1 MSSSAEKRA
10 PLYVAI
16 LGWGAALIMFFPIF
30 WMALAAFKHEI
41 DAVATPP
48 KLFFEPTLE
57 NFAAVQQRADYF
69 RHMWNSVVVSLGS
82 TAIVLALAIPAAY
95 VSAFFPTKKTPD
107 LLLWM
112 LSTKMMPAVGVLVP
126 MYLIF
131 KNLGLLDTQ
140 LGLAAIYTLINLPI
154 GVWMLYSFFKEIPG
168 EIFEAARMDGA
179 SPRQQLFR
187 ILMPLAAPGIASTAL
202 LCTILA
208 WNEAFWSINLTA
220 VKAGPLTQFIASFS
234 SPEGL
239 FWAKLSAASL
249 MAIAPIL
256 LLGILAQRQLVRGL
270 TFGAVK

>member
-1 MSSSAEKRA
+1 MTSSEKRA
-10 PLYVAI
+10 PLYVAV

-57 NFAAVQQRADYF
+57 NFAAVQARADYF
-69 RHMWNSVVVSLGS
+69 RHMLNSVVVSLGS

-131 KNLGLLDTQ
+131 KNLGLLDTR
-140 LGLAAIYTLINLPI
+140 LGLIAIYTLINLPI

-179 SPRQQLFR
+179 APRQQVFR
-187 ILMPLAAPGIASTAL
+187 ILMPLSAPGIASTAL

-220 VKAGPLTQFIASFS
+220 VNAGPLTQFIASFS

>member
-1 MSSSAEKRA
+1 MTASTKRA
-10 PLYVAI
+10 PLAI
-16 LGWGAALIMFFPIF
+16 AVLGWGVALVMFFPIF
-30 WMALAAFKHEI
+30 WMILTAFKHEI

-57 NFAAVQQRADYF
+57 NFAAVQDRADYL
-69 RHMWNSVVVSLGS
+69 RHMWNSIIVSLGS

-95 VSAFFPTKKTPD
+95 VSAFYPTKKTPD

-126 MYLIF
+126 MYLLF
-131 KNLGLLDTQ
+131 KNMGLLDTRI
-140 LGLAAIYTLINLPI
+140 GLVGIYTLINLPI

-179 SPRQQLFR
+179 GPRQQVFR
-187 ILMPLAAPGIASTAL
+187 ILMPLSAPGIASTAL

-220 VKAGPLTQFIASFS
+220 VKAGPLTTFIASFS